1 MIAANKPPILMRAAS
16 ENWLNHIET
25 RKRRPLKQNT
35 LETMRS
41 WVNYR
46 IVPALG
52 SIEVRKIGVAVLR
65 EFIEGLHADHL
76 SPKTQNEIAAVVKA
90 IIGNCKN
97 SEQEPLYP
105 RQWNNEDLDLP
116 VVHHTSQRTPIV
128 TAEEIEGAMANSE
141 DRFAVLFA
149 LCAGSGLRISEALAL
164 RLNSDRSDVSVFD
177 ATTATLRIRTAI
189 WRQQET
195 PPKTDAA
202 KRDVEITR
210 RLSDFIAAFASG
222 RTNSF
227 LFGDAKPLSSST
239 ARTALDKAIGKGKG
253 FHSFRR
259 FFVSH
264 RRGMAM
270 NESVLKR
277 LIGHSPGGTITDL
290 YNQFGSRSEDRRV
303 EVERCG
309 LGFDLPRGAA

>member
-1 MIAANKPPILMRAAS
+1 VVQKLGPASAACDAWLDHIA
-16 ENWLNHIET
+16 T
-25 RKRRPLKQNT
+25 RKRRPVKQSS
-35 LETMRS
+35 LATMRS
-41 WVNYR
+41 WVNSR
-46 IVPALG
+46 IIPALG

-65 EFIEGLHADHL
+65 EFIEGLHADQL
-76 SPKTQNEIAAVVKA
+76 SPKTQNEIAATVKA

-116 VVHHTSQRTPIV
+116 VVDHTRQRTPIV
-128 TAEEIEGAMANSE
+128 AAEEIESAMANSE

-164 RLNSDRSDVSVFD
+164 RLSSDRSEISVFD

-195 PPKTDAA
+195 SPKTDAG

-210 RLSDFIAAFASG
+210 TLSDYIAAFAGG

-227 LFGDAKPLSSST
+227 LFGNGKPLSSST
-239 ARTALDKAIGKGKG
+239 ARAALNKQLPGKG

-259 FFVSH
+259 FFVSY

-277 LIGHSPGGTITDL
+277 LVGHSSVGTITDL
-290 YNQFGSRSEDRRV
+290 YNQFGSRPEDRRA

-309 LGFDLPRGAA
+309 LGFSLPGGER

>member
-1 MIAANKPPILMRAAS
+1 MIPANKPPILMRAAS
-16 ENWLNHIET
+16 EAWLDHIAT
-25 RKRRPLKQNT
+25 RKRRPLKQSS
-35 LETMRS
+35 LATMRS
-41 WVNYR
+41 WVNSR

-52 SIEVRKIGVAVLR
+52 STEVRKIGVAVLR
-65 EFIEGLHADHL
+65 EFIEELHADQL

-128 TAEEIEGAMANSE
+128 TAEEIENAMANS
-141 DRFAVLFA
+141 RRPLYAVLFA

-177 ATTATLRIRTAI
+177 AATATLRIRTAI

-195 PPKTDAA
+195 SPKTDAG
-202 KRDVEITR
+202 KRDVEITH
-210 RLSDFIAAFASG
+210 RLSDYVAAFAPG

-227 LFGDAKPLSSST
+227 LFGNGMPLSSST
-239 ARTALDKAIGKGKG
+239 ARAALNKQLPGKG

-270 NESVLKR
+270 NESVLKK
-277 LIGHSPGGTITDL
+277 LVGHSLI
-290 YNQFGSRSEDRRV
+290 S
-303 EVERCG
+303 
-309 LGFDLPRGAA
+309 FDH

>member
-1 MIAANKPPILMRAAS
+1 MASTGKKVMIAADKPPILMRAAS
-16 ENWLNHIET
+16 EAWLDHIAT
-25 RKRRPLKQNT
+25 RKRRPVKQSS
-35 LETMRS
+35 LATMRS
-41 WVNYR
+41 WVNSR
-46 IVPALG
+46 IIPALG
-52 SIEVRKIGVAVLR
+52 ALEVGNVGVAVLR
-65 EFIEGLHADHL
+65 VFIEKLDTDGL

-116 VVHHTSQRTPIV
+116 VVDHTSQRTPIV

-195 PPKTDAA
+195 SPKTDAG

-210 RLSDFIAAFASG
+210 TLSDYIAAFAGG

-227 LFGDAKPLSSST
+227 LFGNGKPLSHWQ
-239 ARTALDKAIGKGKG
+239 R
-253 FHSFRR
+253 
-259 FFVSH
+259 
-264 RRGMAM
+264 
-270 NESVLKR
+270 KR
-277 LIGHSPGGTITDL
+277 LPLLPTLAHHSYSRRPLSRGHHEVLARSQQRDFN
-290 YNQFGSRSEDRRV
+290 YGS
-303 EVERCG
+303 
-309 LGFDLPRGAA
+309 LL

>member
-1 MIAANKPPILMRAAS
+1 MIQSPPILMRAAS
-16 ENWLNHIET
+16 EAWLDHIAT
-25 RKRRPLKQNT
+25 RKRRPVKQSS
-35 LETMRS
+35 LATMRS
-41 WVNYR
+41 WVNSR

-65 EFIEGLHADHL
+65 EFIEELHTDQL

-116 VVHHTSQRTPIV
+116 VVHHASQRTPIV
-128 TAEEIEGAMANSE
+128 TAEEIENAMAISE

-164 RLNSDRSDVSVFD
+164 RLNSDSSDISVFD

-195 PPKTDAA
+195 SPKTNAA

-210 RLSDFIAAFASG
+210 RLSDYIAAFAGS

-227 LFGDAKPLSSST
+227 LFGNAKPLSSST
-239 ARTALDKAIGKGKG
+239 ARAALNKAVGEGVG
-253 FHSFRR
+253 WHAFRRYFVSFRR
-259 FFVSH
+259 SQ
-264 RRGMAM
+264 GMP
-270 NESVLKR
+270 EDILKR
-277 LIGHSPGGTITDL
+277 LVGHSSGGDITSL
-290 YNQFGSRSEDRRV
+290 YNRFGNLPAERR
-303 EVERCG
+303 EWVERIG
-309 LGFDLPRGAA
+309 LGFDLPKGAA